1 MERKLRI
8 CCVCGTQY
16 KYCPKCNEDKNKPH
30 WMFVYHEEN
39 CKNIYD
45 VMTKYEWGQ
54 ITADEAATEL
64 EKLDLS
70 KLDNF
75 GESYK
80 NTFNKIMSNVSKT
93 KVEKHIVDEVVTE
106 EVELKTEGNENDET
120 PKRQKN
126 KRVKTDIE

>member
-16 KYCPKCNEDKNKPH
+16 KYCPKCNEDKDKPH

-54 ITADEAATEL
+54 INANEAATEL

-70 KLDNF
+70 KLDSF
-75 GESYK
+75 GESYR
-80 NTFNKIMSNVSKT
+80 NTLNKIMSNVSKT
-93 KVEKHIVDEVVTE
+93 IVEEAIMEEAISE
-106 EVELKTEGNENDET
+106 EVIKKTEGNEKNET
-120 PKRQKN
+120 PKRRKN
-126 KRVKTDIE
+126 KRVETDIE